1 MQTENNMMHQ
11 LTLGQ
16 AVNYKAH
23 YDRTLLQGVPRTL
36 QRQTLGNKPHFTFGV
51 DLWTLYEL
59 SWLNPNGMPQV
70 AIGEVDVDCFSPNLI
85 ESKSFKL
92 YLNSFNQ
99 TVFDSIEQVQATLTQ
114 DLSACAQSAV
124 KVRLRLLSE
133 FSQTVITTFDG
144 ECIDNSAVKINTY
157 DYTPSLLENAIY
169 DKYVTETLVS
179 HVLKSNCL
187 ITSQPDWGSVQIHYT
202 GAQLDRTL
210 LLQYLVSF
218 RQHNEF
224 HEHCVE
230 RIFHDIMHYAKP
242 DKLCVYARYTRRGGL
257 DINPLRANFVPNTL
271 LNARLAR
278 Q

>member
-1 MQTENNMMHQ
+1 MPKTHDIMHQ

-16 AVNYKAH
+16 QVQYKAE
-23 YDRTLLQGVPRTL
+23 YDRTLLQGVPRAL
-36 QRQTLGNKPHFTFGV
+36 QRQTLGNQPHFCFGV

-59 SWLNPNGMPQV
+59 SWLSPTGVPQV
-70 AIGEVDVDCFSPNLI
+70 AIGEVEVDAMSENLI

-99 TVFDSIEQVQATLTQ
+99 TPFASVDAVQARLEQ
-114 DLSACAQSAV
+114 DLRDCAKGEV
-124 KVRLRLLSE
+124 KVRLQPLAHYE
-133 FSQTVITTFDG
+133 QTPIVNFSG
-144 ECIDNSAVKINTY
+144 ECIDDPSVEISTY
-157 DYTPSLLENAIY
+157 HYSPELLRDAASGER
-169 DKYVTETLVS
+169 VSETLVS

-202 GAQLDRTL
+202 GGLLDRTL
-210 LLQYLVSF
+210 LLRYLVSF

-242 DKLCVYARYTRRGGL
+242 DKLYVYARYTRRGGL
-257 DINPLRANFVPNTL
+257 DINPLRANFVPDTIPHG
-271 LNARLAR
+271 RLAR